1 MGVGSDG
8 SAAVALMVRWR
19 ALWCARGGPAAAL
32 VREVGRR
39 HLIGDIRLL
48 SDEGT
53 EYVGRGT
60 THKKG
65 TPQGTGGPTRSSSIR
80 SGAHRRTTHA
90 RRRPQGASGAG
101 GLGKGATSG
110 GALSLE
116 HFGVPLFDC
125 VFLKNFQLKCAE

>member
-90 RRRPQGASGAG
+90 RRRPQGASGRG
-101 GLGKGATSG
+101 RPRERSDLGRR
-110 GALSLE
+110 ALART
-116 HFGVPLFDC
+116 FW
-125 VFLKNFQLKCAE
+125 CAPVRLCFSQKFSTKVR